1 MALVILFRMI
11 LPLRRGLVAL
21 VVASLTTVLLASCG
35 PDDEEPK
42 TGPKYVALGDS
53 AVAGAGI
60 GHTSPPCYNS
70 DRNYAAL
77 IADELGVD
85 NFEDASCIGATTHDV
100 LKAHTAD
107 DGEIVPPQIE
117 DLTPDTDVVTI
128 SIGGNDGQYVPNLF
142 TACYSLQNSA
152 KGCKKAVSTGA
163 DGLKTTQADI
173 VTTLEAIQK
182 KAPGAL
188 VIMVGY
194 LRIMP
199 DSGTCDAD
207 IVRISPTDL
216 SAAATAEGR
225 MAEVMRAAAE
235 QSDVR
240 YVDMR
245 KRSVGHDAC
254 AGDEAWV
261 SGNTAKPG
269 DGTFLHP
276 RAKGAKAVAKVVAPL
291 VKSGLT

>member
-1 MALVILFRMI
+1 M
-11 LPLRRGLVAL
+11 VAL
-21 VVASLTTVLLASCG
+21 VVAGLTTFLLTSCG
-35 PDDEEPK
+35 SKDEEPK
-42 TGPKYVALGDS
+42 AGPTYVALGDS

-85 NFEDASCIGATTHDV
+85 SFEDASCIGATTHDV
-100 LKAHTAD
+100 LNAHTAD
-107 DGEIVPPQIE
+107 DGEIVAPQVE
-117 DLTPDTDVVTI
+117 DLTPETEVVTI
-128 SIGGNDGQYVPNLF
+128 SIGGNDGEYVPNLF
-142 TACYSLQNSA
+142 TACYSLQNSG
-152 KGCKKAVSTGA
+152 KGCEKAIGTGPDVLKK
-163 DGLKTTQADI
+163 TQADI
-173 VTTLEAIQK
+173 VTTLRAIQK
-182 KAPGAL
+182 KAPHAL

-199 DSGTCDAD
+199 DSGTCDPD
-207 IVRISPTDL
+207 TVDISPTAL
-216 SAAATAEGR
+216 SAAAAAEGR
-225 MAEVMRAAAE
+225 MAEVMQDAAKQAG
-235 QSDVR
+235 VR

-245 KRSVGHDAC
+245 KLSEGHDAC
-254 AGDEAWV
+254 AGDDEAWV

-291 VKSGLT
+291 VESRLR